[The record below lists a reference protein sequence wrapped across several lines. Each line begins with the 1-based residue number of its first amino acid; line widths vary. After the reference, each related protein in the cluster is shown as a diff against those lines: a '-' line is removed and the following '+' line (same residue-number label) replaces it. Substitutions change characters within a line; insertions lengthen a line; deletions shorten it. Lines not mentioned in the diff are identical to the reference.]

1 MSRPPKTSKVT
12 RRRPNRFRER
22 EVARVMRAARTS
34 GVPVREI
41 TIDPATG
48 KIGVIVGEAADT
60 TEDLQKLI

>member
-1 MSRPPKTSKVT
+1 
-12 RRRPNRFRER
+12 
-22 EVARVMRAARTS
+22 MRAARTS